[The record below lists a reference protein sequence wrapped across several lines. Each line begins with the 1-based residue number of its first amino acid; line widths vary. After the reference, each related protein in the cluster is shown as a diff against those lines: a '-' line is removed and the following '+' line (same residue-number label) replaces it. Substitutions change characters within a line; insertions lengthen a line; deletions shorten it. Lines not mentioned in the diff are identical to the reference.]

1 MILYAIIGTTGFE
14 SAEASI
20 DNRDVMPIHRENSTL
35 TVGNQMEIVG

>member
-20 DNRDVMPIHRENSTL
+20 GNRDVMPIHTENSTL